1 MDKNAKIYIAGH
13 TGMVGKAVCQLLRER
28 GYRNLLLKSEAELDL
43 REQDKTEKLFQE
55 QRPDYVLLFA
65 AKVGGIKANINYPAD
80 FLYDNIMIEANIIQR
95 SYKYKVKK
103 LLYLG
108 SSCIYPRNC
117 PQPMKE
123 ECLLSGELE
132 PTNEGYAL
140 AKIVGLKLC
149 QYYNQQFATNF
160 ICLIPC
166 NLYGINDNFD
176 LDSSHVIPA
185 LIRKFHEGKIN
196 QKPDVTVWGSGK
208 ARREFLFVDDLADAC
223 LYFMD
228 CYNGKEVINVGPGE
242 DIPMSELVFLIKDIV
257 GYRGR
262 VVFDS
267 TQPEG
272 MPRKLLDVGRLK
284 RLGWKPKT
292 KLEDGIKI
300 TYEWYC
306 RAYG

>member
-65 AKVGGIKANINYPAD
+65 AKVGGIKANINYPVD
-80 FLYDNIMIEANIIQR
+80 FLYDNIMIEANIIQA
-95 SYKYKVKK
+95 SYKYKIKK

-117 PQPMKE
+117 LQPMKE

-196 QKPDVTVWGSGK
+196 QKPDVTVW
-208 ARREFLFVDDLADAC
+208 
-223 LYFMD
+223 
-228 CYNGKEVINVGPGE
+228 
-242 DIPMSELVFLIKDIV
+242 
-257 GYRGR
+257 
-262 VVFDS
+262 
-267 TQPEG
+267 
-272 MPRKLLDVGRLK
+272 
-284 RLGWKPKT
+284 
-292 KLEDGIKI
+292 
-300 TYEWYC
+300 
-306 RAYG
+306 